1 MWKYETRCK
10 ELQQAFHRAM
20 IKEAT
25 KEIRRGRITIVEH
38 MWIDGLFS
46 LLSDMAGVQT
56 VLGEQ

>member
-1 MWKYETRCK
+1 
-10 ELQQAFHRAM
+10 M